1 MSWAALSA
9 IRILPWQADSFFFI
23 PGCIIIYF
31 IYLFLLP
38 VASSFLNGAAD
49 CCLTKRKNAEANV
62 HILPFFPTFFASETI
77 YWIPQATICYSNYW
91 CYIAFLFSA
100 ASWLC
105 TRLLCA
111 LRWNLLHN
119 DSQTPMH
126 FECSLSG
133 VLNPPP
139 IPSPPPAAAAT
150 LWTVFSLPFNYKH
163 GHGVFPH
170 SANRTDQM
178 RLCLQHL
185 LFLQEILNSA

>member
-77 YWIPQATICYSNYW
+77 YWIPQATICCSNYW

-139 IPSPPPAAAAT
+139 SRLLPLLLPPP
-150 LWTVFSLPFNYKH
+150 Y
-163 GHGVFPH
+163 G
-170 SANRTDQM
+170 
-178 RLCLQHL
+178 LCLVCRL
-185 LFLQEILNSA
+185 TTSTVTAFFPTLPTGPTKCVFACNICFSFRRF